1 MRVER
6 MVVDRRTVCE
16 RDQFVA
22 YVDTAADHFQ
32 FFEMFESPLHG
43 PLFGAQFRGVPFVG
57 PAPFAFE
64 LHALPEPLARELLV
78 PEIGVFRHETVD
90 VVAFGLVPASREV
103 AQVVGVVNVI
113 FHPAVGFE
121 REQPGVHVANHLAP
135 LVRKPDDAQP
145 LSVRMGIFAQG
156 GDDPGEIPLR
166 RRVACT
172 RSSPRPRSGSGSPGS
187 RRSRPRHC
195 GTSPASNTCWRM
207 RGRSCRCPKAWYSAR
222 WSVYPRGARV

>member
-1 MRVER
+1 

-43 PLFGAQFRGVPFVG
+43 PLFGAQFRGVSFVG

-90 VVAFGLVPASREV
+90 MVAFGLVPASREV

-113 FHPAVGFE
+113 FHAAVGFE

-156 GDDPGEIPLR
+156 GDDPGEIPFADGLH
-166 RRVACT
+166 VPDLLPA
-172 RSSPRPRSGSGSPGS
+172 PDLEADHQEAVDHG
-187 RRSRPRHC
+187 PRHC
-195 GTSPASNTCWRM
+195 GTSPASSTCWRM